1 METNKL
7 NNIKGSTPLKSTIL
21 KVMGK
26 VRIKSSFLDLLQIE
40 LEKLSKSFEAVNE
53 INGNDTIQY

>member
-1 METNKL
+1 
-7 NNIKGSTPLKSTIL
+7 
-21 KVMGK
+21 MGK